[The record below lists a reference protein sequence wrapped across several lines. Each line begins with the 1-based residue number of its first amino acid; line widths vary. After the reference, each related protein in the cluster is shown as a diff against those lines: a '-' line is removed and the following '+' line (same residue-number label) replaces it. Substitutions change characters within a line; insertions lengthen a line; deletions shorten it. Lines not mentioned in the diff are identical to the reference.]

1 MWHKTRLRKLK
12 KGFVLDAYNNSPFI
26 RQKMKYFLQVNELYK
41 VEEQKLRVS
50 DSNVVGG
57 KSEIQLSLRV
67 SWKKEKN
74 EIGDVILTI
83 RIHKDGSVLESR
95 IDEKSQSC
103 RD

>member
-1 MWHKTRLRKLK
+1 
-12 KGFVLDAYNNSPFI
+12 
-26 RQKMKYFLQVNELYK
+26 MKFFLQANDLYK

-74 EIGDVILTI
+74 EFGDVILTI
-83 RIHKDGSVLESR
+83 RIHKDGSVLESGLILR
-95 IDEKSQSC
+95 FQNYSQSLGKSFLKIIF
-103 RD
+103 